1 MQSEK
6 CPMFCKCLRYLKS
19 GFAIF
24 SDFAGHKKQK
34 ALVARYQRIMM
45 EVYFRVRDTV
55 LVMSGPAGPFCM
67 GCNFRPL

>member
-24 SDFAGHKKQK
+24 SDFAGHKKRT
-34 ALVARYQRIMM
+34 ALVARDQRIMM
-45 EVYFRVRDTV
+45 EVNFRVRDAF
-55 LVMSGPAGPFCM
+55 LVVSGPAGPFCM
-67 GCNFRPL
+67 ECNFRTL